1 MSTAATPMMRQYL
14 AIKSQHPGT
23 LLFFPA
29 GRFL

>member
-1 MSTAATPMMRQYL
+1 MRQYL